1 MKAHPQQ
8 LIQIVCHQAQRLWAD
23 PSHARHIAP
32 VFAHGAPGTGKSAAF
47 EQAARELGVGF
58 RDLRLAQYEPTDL
71 RGLPVPQDGFTTWL
85 PSAELPWQAGTRG
98 ILLLDELT
106 SADRSVQAAAYQL
119 VLDRCVGAMRLSDGW
134 LICAAGNRS
143 EDRAISQPLS
153 SALANR
159 FCHVE
164 IEPDLTQW
172 TAWAR
177 TTGLAPDVLAFL
189 RYRPERFFC
198 MEGRL
203 DRGWPSPRSWERVA
217 HVLATSET
225 LDADALELLIEGL
238 IGAATAVEFAAF
250 RRHLRELPDAV
261 DLLLGRTPFRVP
273 RRADQRY
280 ALCASLAWHLWR
292 TPGPLDV
299 RLENFLRIGLQLG
312 SDFAT
317 LAMLDA
323 TRDVPGDADGALT
336 ATLFAHP
343 LYEEWAR
350 RHSPPVGGG
359 QTGDPD
365 ESSLTQH
372 DAEQVAA

>member
-8 LIQIVCHQAQRLWAD
+8 LIQIVCHQARLLWAD
-23 PSHARHIAP
+23 PAQARLVAP

-119 VLDRCVGAMRLSDGW
+119 VLDRCVGPMRLADGW
-134 LICAAGNRS
+134 LVCAAGNRT
-143 EDRAISQPLS
+143 EDRAISHTLS

-177 TTGLAPDVLAFL
+177 ARGLAHEVLAFL
-189 RYRPERFFC
+189 RYRPERFFS
-198 MEGRL
+198 MDGAL
-203 DRGWPSPRSWERVA
+203 DRGWPSPRSWERVSHA
-217 HVLATSET
+217 LATGAGLDRAT
-225 LDADALELLIEGL
+225 LEIVIEGL
-238 IGAATAVEFAAF
+238 VGRATAVEFAAF
-250 RRHLRELPDAV
+250 REHLRELPDAV
-261 DLLLGRTPFRVP
+261 DLLLGRTPLRVP
-273 RRADQRY
+273 PRADQRY

-292 TPGPLDV
+292 APGPLDE
-299 RLENFLRIGLQLG
+299 RLGNFLRFGLQLG

-317 LAMLDA
+317 MAMLDA
-323 TRDVPGDADGALT
+323 TRDVPGDTDGQLT
-336 ATLFAHP
+336 TALFAHP
-343 LYEEWAR
+343 LYEDWSR
-350 RHSPPVGGG
+350 RHG
-359 QTGDPD
+359 QAWQTS
-365 ESSLTQH
+365 E
-372 DAEQVAA
+372 AVA